1 MNFTNPFTSS
11 KRVRD
16 VSPDTRPPTVF
27 EQVGGWSD
35 AAPTHLLPEDAPS
48 ERQQRSAA
56 ATALSALYRERAAE
70 AQAKMDAKLAGVQRG
85 HDYNRGLNFRDGGS

>member
-1 MNFTNPFTSS
+1 MNFTSPFSTR
-11 KRVRD
+11 RVRD
-16 VSPDTRPPTVF
+16 IAPDTRPPTVF

-48 ERQQRSAA
+48 EREQRSSG
-56 ATALSALYRERAAE
+56 ATALSALYRDRATE

-85 HDYNRGLNFRDGGS
+85 HDFSKGLYFREDAS